1 MPQADNPTPISSN
14 PSARRLKEALTV
26 AKIARAVT
34 GFLKKLSVT
43 NESIENIHR
52 AADTALSEADLVD
65 LPDRFNDAFSNDGWI
80 ATGSLSADT
89 MRQALNRFE
98 AGKRQEAEDVILSWF
113 DRDNI
118 ALFAINRAK
127 RFNKARNRW
136 DQLQEALQLT
146 FEERYWS
153 AVPLILIACD
163 GFASDVL
170 GKSPF
175 EKDADLTAF
184 DSIVGHPHS
193 LQRLMGK
200 ITTGVRK
207 SSDEE
212 LSLPLRHGIL
222 HGQSLGYANRTVCM
236 KAWLLMIAL
245 VDWAYDKESENE
257 RRLEAQ
263 TAPKATVREG
273 LETLRKVKGD
283 RRIMEAYDVRESFGP
298 FAPDVDNN
306 SPEYA
311 ILEFLNS
318 WKKGNY
324 GVMAQRS
331 VNLSNQS
338 IKKMA
343 GQLRRDAEL
352 VKLQDFELRSVRQS
366 TVARADAV
374 VYLKGTT
381 LSGDVEGDYEIVAF
395 RYSPTGEIAMP
406 ADTGT
411 WRVQESCM
419 YKLMHGRA
427 TDKDAF

>member
-1 MPQADNPTPISSN
+1 MPQADNPTPISDN

-43 NESIENIHR
+43 NENIENIHR

-89 MRQALNRFE
+89 MRQALHRFE
-98 AGKRQEAEDVILSWF
+98 SGKRQEAEDVILSWF

-118 ALFAINRAK
+118 ALLAINRAK
-127 RFNKARNRW
+127 RFNKARTRW

-170 GKSPF
+170 GNSPF
-175 EKDADLTAF
+175 EKDANLTAF

-193 LQRLMGK
+193 LQRLIGK
-200 ITTGVRK
+200 ITKGVRK
-207 SSDEE
+207 SSDGE

-245 VDWAYDKESENE
+245 VDWAYDKQSESE
-257 RRLEAQ
+257 RRLENR
-263 TAPKATVREG
+263 TASKATVREG
-273 LETLRKVKGD
+273 LGTLRKVMSD
-283 RRIMEAYDVRESFGP
+283 RRVMEAHKVRESLGP
-298 FAPDVDNN
+298 FGQDVDNN

-318 WKKGNY
+318 WKNGNY
-324 GVMAQRS
+324 GVMAERS

-374 VYLKGTT
+374 AHLRGMT
-381 LSGDVEGDYEIVAF
+381 LTGEVEGEYEIIAF
-395 RYSPTGEIAMP
+395 RYSESGEIAMP
-406 ADTGT
+406 KDPAT
-411 WRVQESCM
+411 WRVQEACM
-419 YKLMHGRA
+419 YKLLHGQA
-427 TDKDAF
+427 IGADPP